1 MSDLPTC
8 AICHNV
14 TLEKVDELSWKDCG
28 IDFCCSGV
36 RCHPQCLEEHF
47 QRNGLQC
54 LICRETYPKPKVYY
68 SGSLPCQRL
77 DVDVFNSQIPAS
89 RSLST
94 GRWDPDLFQS
104 IEYNSYLVTGS
115 FRLSCSHQTH
125 TSLFPSPEVETSPCE
140 CFQVRTLDELHDRL
154 FSFNLSGIQG
164 SDCYLT
170 KLDLDI
176 TEEQWSHI
184 LMEASIAFANHKRI
198 YLLLPENTQAFGKL
212 SPSELQCYTTLL
224 NLSYQSIPL
233 RSDERNSDW
242 GKHSQRDFW
251 FIPELRKRYK
261 CLISYQAVINS
272 ILNPSVVHSPTLT
285 PRLPRNSEG
294 DRVSDVLPVADLSDP
309 INLPSTPPVPPS
321 SLPYDSETQ
330 HSSNDTN
337 NLLVVRSPNNSQIGI
352 NTSNAPSQLVR
363 RQLRHLSDRH
373 YGIRGQREGEN
384 TPEEI
389 VRDLCN
395 RNLLNYRVVGGIRYL
410 IDSSNTLYS
419 TIDYSVAGV
428 YNVLTQTIM

>member
-1 MSDLPTC
+1 M
-8 AICHNV
+8 
-14 TLEKVDELSWKDCG
+14 
-28 IDFCCSGV
+28 
-36 RCHPQCLEEHF
+36 
-47 QRNGLQC
+47 
-54 LICRETYPKPKVYY
+54 
-68 SGSLPCQRL
+68 
-77 DVDVFNSQIPAS
+77 
-89 RSLST
+89 
-94 GRWDPDLFQS
+94 
-104 IEYNSYLVTGS
+104 
-115 FRLSCSHQTH
+115 
-125 TSLFPSPEVETSPCE
+125 
-140 CFQVRTLDELHDRL
+140 
-154 FSFNLSGIQG
+154 
-164 SDCYLT
+164 
-170 KLDLDI
+170 
-176 TEEQWSHI
+176 
-184 LMEASIAFANHKRI
+184 
-198 YLLLPENTQAFGKL
+198 
-212 SPSELQCYTTLL
+212 
-224 NLSYQSIPL
+224 
-233 RSDERNSDW
+233 
-242 GKHSQRDFW
+242 
-251 FIPELRKRYK
+251 
-261 CLISYQAVINS
+261 ISYQAVINS

-321 SLPYDSETQ
+321 SLPYDSETH